1 MERYTRIG
9 IRKVRRILP
18 GRSDPSKKRKDLGPP
33 IGKKSDSPYLGFLA
47 GSYENIEMLY
57 ILSGSAI
64 FRHILKWQ
72 KNRSPLKCK
81 F

>member
-1 MERYTRIG
+1 MLWRWKDI
-9 IRKVRRILP
+9 P
-18 GRSDPSKKRKDLGPP
+18 GLEYEKSDGFCQGDPTPSKKRKDLGPP

-64 FRHILKWQ
+64 SGIFLNGK
-72 KNRSPLKCK
+72 KTGLL
-81 F
+81 